1 MAAHSIRTSL
11 VNVGGWKPKKFV
23 DGERRRSRSS
33 DPEIAL
39 TRQLE
44 TIVDKL
50 DIDVMVVADFDGACV
65 TSAGN
70 ADEAMALADFA
81 AGAAK
86 ERPAARTI
94 TTERGFIH
102 VDLVDARGRTY
113 ILAAFAKHGV
123 PSPIGVARAVNG
135 ASRILREG
143 LTIEA
148 ALPLT
153 ERGWGDWSKL

>member
-1 MAAHSIRTSL
+1 MAAQSL
-11 VNVGGWKPKKFV
+11 KFVEWKPKKFV
-23 DGERRRSRSS
+23 ASERRRARSS

-39 TRQLE
+39 GLQLQA
-44 TIVDKL
+44 IVEKL
-50 DIDVMVVADFDGACV
+50 DIDVMVIADFDGACV
-65 TSAGN
+65 ESAGDP
-70 ADEAMALADFA
+70 DEAMRLADFA

-86 ERPAARTI
+86 ARPAARTI

-123 PSPIGVARAVNG
+123 PSPIGVARACNG
-135 ASRILREG
+135 ASRILRDG

-153 ERGWGDWSKL
+153 ERGGWGDWSNL